1 MSVFSVI
8 TFIVC
13 IILIFTYIY
22 QSYHIVKYYREQG
35 RWFVWA
41 ILNILSILII
51 VEATEIMAEV
61 VHLC

>member
-1 MSVFSVI
+1 MSVFGII
-8 TFIVC
+8 TFALCMVV
-13 IILIFTYIY
+13 IFAYMY
-22 QSYHIVKYYREQG
+22 KSYHILKYYREQG
-35 RWFVWA
+35 RWGVWA

>member
-13 IILIFTYIY
+13 MILIFTYMY

-35 RWFVWA
+35 RWYVWA

>member
-1 MSVFSVI
+1 MSITGVI

-13 IILIFTYIY
+13 MIMIFTYLY

-35 RWFVWA
+35 RWCVWA
-41 ILNILSILII
+41 ILNILSVLII

>member
-13 IILIFTYIY
+13 MILIFTYMY
-22 QSYHIVKYYREQG
+22 QSYHVVKHYREQG
-35 RWFVWA
+35 RWGVWA

>member
-13 IILIFTYIY
+13 MILIFTYMY

-35 RWFVWA
+35 RWGVWA

-51 VEATEIMAEV
+51 VEATEVMAEV

>member
-1 MSVFSVI
+1 MSITGVI

-13 IILIFTYIY
+13 MIMIFTYLY

-35 RWFVWA
+35 RWGVWA